1 MIALQTLVE
10 VLKYGTDYDRNGSF
24 KPRVWRSTPGGHTHL
39 LGNDWVQAV
48 APDPD
53 PGPHST
59 ICDRGGSTPS
69 LQKQGP
75 WAMGA
80 MFISPGV
87 FLSPIFGGGGGG
99 RLLGPKTGQYVEK
112 NRQSTLRGRGSG
124 HPSVILYSR
133 FDLIPREGR
142 KAPAGASGGSGRR
155 DSRRSTRTPPGTT
168 SPPARSPPPAPLGV
182 LRRRWRK
189 AGEREGV

>member
-142 KAPAGASGGSGRR
+142 KEGAGRSQRWEWAPGFPPEYSNAPRNDFPTRTIATASASGSPAKKMAKGR
-155 DSRRSTRTPPGTT
+155 
-168 SPPARSPPPAPLGV
+168 
-182 LRRRWRK
+182 
-189 AGEREGV
+189 